1 MIHKKGDE
9 YCLYSK
15 KKGKDG
21 KRKNLGCY
29 SSRAGAEKRER
40 EVQYFKHMG
49 ESEMS
54 VMKSIKA
61 MVKEELEEAMGKKSR
76 ATKKPPD
83 ATKAEKKAANK
94 RVRKAGKKEAEEQP
108 EELDE
113 RSLTKPEKRKLKS
126 LEKKTPKK
134 SFKDQYGKEKGEEVY
149 YATLTKRAKE
159 EA

>member
-1 MIHKKGDE
+1 
-9 YCLYSK
+9 
-15 KKGKDG
+15 
-21 KRKNLGCY
+21 
-29 SSRAGAEKRER
+29 
-40 EVQYFKHMG
+40 MG
-49 ESEMS
+49 EIKMS
-54 VMKSIKA
+54 LLDTIRE

-76 ATKKPPD
+76 ATKQPPV
-83 ATKAEKKAANK
+83 AT
-94 RVRKAGKKEAEEQP
+94 KAGKKEAEEQP

>member
-1 MIHKKGDE
+1 MSLLDTI
-9 YCLYSK
+9 
-15 KKGKDG
+15 
-21 KRKNLGCY
+21 
-29 SSRAGAEKRER
+29 RE
-40 EVQYFKHMG
+40 
-49 ESEMS
+49 
-54 VMKSIKA
+54 

-76 ATKKPPD
+76 ATKQPPD

-134 SFKDQYGKEKGEEVY
+134 SFKDQYGKKKGEEVY